1 MAKKINKKTNK
12 CSRCGKFASVD
23 GTHDGECFGSL
34 SHAPTK
40 LASARS
46 AGTVAKANGE
56 AVSVCAEKIWNLEQ
70 AVSEL
75 PDVAALSSLP
85 VSLAETLFYGCCK
98 LGSFQAAYIRVRERD
113 PKLAAAVRDE
123 LHDVALEMFYQ

>member
-1 MAKKINKKTNK
+1 MAKKTNK

-40 LASARS
+40 RAAARS

-56 AVSVCAEKIWNLEQ
+56 AVAVPVPEKIWNLEQ

-85 VSLAETLFYGCCK
+85 VSLAETLFYGCCR
-98 LGSFQAAYIRVRERD
+98 LGSFKAAYIRVRERD
-113 PKLAAAVRDE
+113 PMLAAAVRDE